1 MLSVMH
7 KQSCCFGYKTY
18 CFFDILIAV
27 CVIGSLSCH
36 LYPTNY
42 CRIVGLIMFNLAADI
57 LMFDRNNGKGVVL
70 DQEGEKQV
78 DVATK
83 DKVRGTP
90 NPGLGLKVETP
101 HSISQYPS
109 MGSKIRK

>member
-1 MLSVMH
+1 M
-7 KQSCCFGYKTY
+7 
-18 CFFDILIAV
+18 
-27 CVIGSLSCH
+27 
-36 LYPTNY
+36 TNY
-42 CRIVGLIMFNLAADI
+42 HGIVGIIMFNLPEAI
-57 LMFDRNNGKGVVL
+57 LFDRNNGKGVVP
-70 DQEGEKQV
+70 DQEGAKQV

-101 HSISQYPS
+101 HSILQYPS

>member
-1 MLSVMH
+1 MH
-7 KQSCCFGYKTY
+7 EQSCFAYKT
-18 CFFDILIAV
+18 FFFTF
-27 CVIGSLSCH
+27 SLLSASLDLKVAI

-42 CRIVGLIMFNLAADI
+42 CRIVGVNMFNLREAI
-57 LMFDRNNGKGVVL
+57 LFDRNNGKGVVP
-70 DQEGEKQV
+70 DQEGAKQV

-101 HSISQYPS
+101 HCILRYPS

>member
-1 MLSVMH
+1 MSKVVLLIKPFFFTFSLLS
-7 KQSCCFGYKTY
+7 
-18 CFFDILIAV
+18 A
-27 CVIGSLSCH
+27 SLDLKVAI

-42 CRIVGLIMFNLAADI
+42 CRIVGVNMFNLREAI
-57 LMFDRNNGKGVVL
+57 LFDRNNGKGVVP
-70 DQEGEKQV
+70 DQEGVKQV

-101 HSISQYPS
+101 HCILRYPS